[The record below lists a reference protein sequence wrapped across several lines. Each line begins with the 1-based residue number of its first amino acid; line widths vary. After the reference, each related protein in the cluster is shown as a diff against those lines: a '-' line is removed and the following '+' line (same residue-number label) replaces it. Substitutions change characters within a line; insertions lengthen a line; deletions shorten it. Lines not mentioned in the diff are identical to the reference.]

1 MFTTRPEILGTFGV
15 VTSTHWLASA
25 AGMGAL
31 ERGGNAFDAAVTAGF
46 VLHVAEPH
54 LNGPAGDMPLIMHSA
69 KSGETRVICG
79 QGPAPAGA
87 TIEHYRGL
95 GLEIVPG
102 TGLLASCIPGAFDA
116 WMLMLRDHG
125 TVRLEEVLEPAIGY
139 LESGVPVVPRMVE
152 TIETVADLFRAEWPT
167 SAAQWLPGGH
177 VPAAG
182 TLIANRTL
190 AATWRRLIDEA
201 KAASGDRAEQVEA
214 ARRIWAEGFIAET
227 IDRFCRENEVLD
239 ASGGRHS
246 GVLTGD
252 DMAGWRAHYDAPL
265 TLDYHG
271 HTVCKCGPWSQG
283 PALLQNLAL
292 MAGMDIA
299 AMDPLSPDFVHT
311 VIESMKLSYADREA
325 WYGDPDFVDVP
336 LPDLLSKDY
345 ADERRALIG
354 ETASLELRP
363 GSPGGR
369 KPQLSDFVL
378 ERRVV
383 TPVVAG
389 AGEPT
394 VARYGSVDDDPG
406 TQPDGST
413 RGDTCHVDVI
423 DRWGNMVSATPSGG
437 WLQSSPL
444 IPELGFAL
452 GSRAQMFWLQDGL
465 PASLAPG
472 KRPRTTLTPSFVLR
486 DGEAWMPFGTP
497 GGDQQDQWQ
506 LIFLLRHLHHGLNL
520 QECIDIPSFHS
531 EHWTSSFYPR
541 GARPGVLVMEGRW
554 DGKVVDELRRRGH
567 EVEVGL
573 DWSEGRLTAAKKEDG
588 LLKAAANPRGMQG
601 YAVGR

>member
-15 VTSTHWLASA
+15 VTSTHWLAST

-69 KSGETRVICG
+69 KTAETKVICG
-79 QGPAPAGA
+79 QGPAPVGA

-102 TGLLASCIPGAFDA
+102 TGLLATCIPGAFDA

-125 TVRLEEVLEPAIGY
+125 TMTLEEVMTPAIGY
-139 LESGVPVVPRMVE
+139 LENGVPVVPRMVE

-167 SAAQWLPGGH
+167 SAAQWLPGGN
-177 VPAAG
+177 VPVAG
-182 TLIANRTL
+182 TLIANKTL
-190 AATWRRLIDEA
+190 AATWRRVIAEA
-201 KAASGDRAEQVEA
+201 KAASSDRTEQVEA
-214 ARRIWAEGFIAET
+214 ARRVWAEGFVAEA

-239 ASGGRHS
+239 ASGGRHK
-246 GVLTGD
+246 GVLNGD
-252 DMAGWRAHYDAPL
+252 DMAGWRAHYEDPL

-271 HTVCKCGPWSQG
+271 HTVCKCGGWSQG

-292 MAGMDIA
+292 VAEMDIA
-299 AMDPLSPDFVHT
+299 AMDPLGPDFVHT
-311 VIESMKLSYADREA
+311 VVEAMKLSYADREA

-336 LPDLLSKDY
+336 LNDLLSKEY
-345 ADERRALIG
+345 AAERRALIG
-354 ETASLELRP
+354 DRASLDLRP

-369 KPQLSDFVL
+369 APKLADFIL
-378 ERRVV
+378 EGRVV

-394 VARYGSVDDDPG
+394 VQRFDSDDDLS
-406 TQPDGST
+406 TAADGST
-413 RGDTCHVDVI
+413 RGDTCHVDII

-452 GSRAQMFWLQDGL
+452 GSRAQMFWLEEGL

-506 LIFLLRHLHHGLNL
+506 FIMLLRHLHHGLNL

-531 EHWTSSFYPR
+531 EHWPSSFYPR
-541 GARPGVLVMEGRW
+541 GSRPGVMVMEGRW
-554 DGKVVDELRRRGH
+554 DSKVVEELRRRGH

>member
-15 VTSTHWLASA
+15 VASTHWLASA
-25 AGMGAL
+25 AGMGIL
-31 ERGGNAFDAAVTAGF
+31 ERGGNAFDAAVAAGM
-46 VLHVAEPH
+46 VLQVAEPH
-54 LNGPAGDMPLIMHSA
+54 LNGPGGDMPLIMHA
-69 KSGETRVICG
+69 AGTGETRVICG

-102 TGLLASCIPGAFDA
+102 TGLLAACIPGAFDA

-125 TVRLEEVLEPAIGY
+125 TMTLAELFEPAIGY
-139 LESGVPVVPRMVE
+139 AENGVPVVPRIVE
-152 TIETVADLFRAEWPT
+152 TIETVKELFEAEWHE
-167 SAAQWLPGGH
+167 SAAQWLPGGSMP
-177 VPAAG
+177 VAG
-182 TLIANRTL
+182 TLLANRKL
-190 AATWRRLIDEA
+190 AATWRRLLDEA
-201 KAASGDRAEQVEA
+201 KAVSSDRTEQVEE
-214 ARRIWAEGFIAET
+214 ARRIWAEGFIADG
-227 IDRFCRENEVLD
+227 IDRFCRDTQVLD
-239 ASGGRHS
+239 ASGERHR
-246 GVLTGD
+246 GVLTGG
-252 DMAGWRAHYDAPL
+252 DMAGWRATYEHPL

-283 PALLQNLAL
+283 PALLQNLSL
-292 MAGMDIA
+292 LAGTDVA
-299 AMDPLSPDFVHT
+299 AMDPLGPDFVHT
-311 VIESMKLSYADREA
+311 ITECMKLSYADREA

-336 LPDLLSKDY
+336 VDDLLSEAY
-345 ADERRALIG
+345 AGERRALIG

-363 GSPGGR
+363 GMPGGCR
-369 KPQLSDFVL
+369 PKLADFIT
-378 ERRVV
+378 EGRTV
-383 TPVVAG
+383 TPMMAG

-394 VARYGSVDDDPG
+394 VARYGSTEDDPG
-406 TQPDGST
+406 TAPDGST
-413 RGDTCHVDVI
+413 RGDTCHLDII

-452 GSRAQMFWLQDGL
+452 GTRGQMFWLEEGL

-486 DGEAWMPFGTP
+486 GGEAWMPFGTP

-506 LIFLLRHLHHGLNL
+506 LIMLLRHLHHGLNL
-520 QECIDIPSFHS
+520 QEAIDIPSFHS
-531 EHWTSSFYPR
+531 EHFPSSFYPR
-541 GARPGVLVMEGRW
+541 AARPGVLVMEGRW
-554 DGKVVDELRRRGH
+554 DGKVVEELRRRGH

>member
-15 VTSTHWLASA
+15 VASTHWLASA
-25 AGMGAL
+25 AGMGIL
-31 ERGGNAFDAAVTAGF
+31 ERGGNAFDAAVAAGM
-46 VLHVAEPH
+46 VLQVAEPH
-54 LNGPAGDMPLIMHSA
+54 LNGPAGDMPLIKHAA
-69 KSGETRVICG
+69 KTGETKVICG

-102 TGLLASCIPGAFDA
+102 TGLLAACIPGAFDA

-125 TVRLEEVLEPAIGY
+125 TMPLAELFEPAIGY
-139 LESGVPVVPRMVE
+139 AENGVPVVPRIVE
-152 TIETVADLFRAEWPT
+152 TIETVKDLFEAEWKE
-167 SAAQWLPGGH
+167 SAAQWLPGGNL
-177 VPAAG
+177 PEAG
-182 TLIANRTL
+182 TLLANKKL
-190 AATWRRLIDEA
+190 AATWRRLLDEA
-201 KAASGDRAEQVEA
+201 QTASSDRTEQVEA
-214 ARRIWAEGFIAET
+214 ARRIWAEGFIAKA
-227 IDRFCRENEVLD
+227 IDSFCRDTKVLD
-239 ASGGRHS
+239 ASGERHK

-252 DMAGWRAHYDAPL
+252 DMAGWRAHYEDPL
-265 TLDYHG
+265 TFDYHG

-283 PALLQNLAL
+283 PALLQNLSL
-292 MAGMDIA
+292 LAGMDVA
-299 AMDPLSPDFVHT
+299 AMDPLGPEFVHT
-311 VIESMKLSYADREA
+311 VTECMKLTYADREA

-336 LPDLLSKDY
+336 VDDLLSDDY
-345 ADERRALIG
+345 ASERRVLIG
-354 ETASLELRP
+354 ESASLELRP

-369 KPQLSDFVL
+369 TPKLADFIT
-378 ERRVV
+378 EGRTV
-383 TPVVAG
+383 TPMMAG

-394 VARYGSVDDDPG
+394 VARYGSTDDDPG
-406 TQPDGST
+406 TRPDGST
-413 RGDTCHVDVI
+413 AGDTCHIDII

-452 GSRAQMFWLQDGL
+452 GTRGQMFWLEGGL

-472 KRPRTTLTPSFVLR
+472 RRPRTTLTPSFVLR
-486 DGEAWMPFGTP
+486 GGEAWMPFGTP

-506 LIFLLRHLHHGLNL
+506 LIMLLRHLHHGLNL
-520 QECIDIPSFHS
+520 QEAIDIPSFHS
-531 EHWTSSFYPR
+531 EHFPSSFYPR
-541 GARPGVLVMEGRW
+541 AARPGVLVMEGRW
-554 DGKVVDELRRRGH
+554 SADVVAELRSRGH
-567 EVEVGL
+567 EIEVGP